1 MIKDLIVV
9 DQIIFN
15 KELIMERKLDIH
27 LQFELPDNYDID
39 IITDGLEDKEMW
51 SYILN
56 LITDNNILNLI
67 TDNKGEH
74 IDICKNA
81 SAKIS

>member
-9 DQIIFN
+9 DYIIIFN

-27 LQFELPDNYDID
+27 LQFELPNNYDID
-39 IITDGLEDKEMW
+39 IITDGLEDKKMW
-51 SYILN
+51 SR
-56 LITDNNILNLI
+56 ILNLI
-67 TDNKGEH
+67 TDNKGEI
-74 IDICKNA
+74 IDICKKA

>member
-1 MIKDLIVV
+1 MIKGLIVV

-27 LQFELPDNYDID
+27 LKFELPNNYDID
-39 IITDGLEDKEMW
+39 IITDGLEDKKMW
-51 SYILN
+51 SR
-56 LITDNNILNLI
+56 ILNLI
-67 TDNKGEH
+67 TDNKGEI
-74 IDICKNA
+74 IDICKKA

>member
-1 MIKDLIVV
+1 
-9 DQIIFN
+9 
-15 KELIMERKLDIH
+15 MERKLDIH
-27 LQFELPDNYDID
+27 LQFELSDNYDID
-39 IITDGLEDKEMW
+39 IITDGLEDKKMW
-51 SYILN
+51 SRILN

-67 TDNKGEH
+67 TDNKGEI

>member
-1 MIKDLIVV
+1 MK
-9 DQIIFN
+9 
-15 KELIMERKLDIH
+15 RKLDIH

-56 LITDNNILNLI
+56 LITDNKEEIS
-67 TDNKGEH
+67 
-74 IDICKNA
+74 DICKNA

>member
-1 MIKDLIVV
+1 MIKGLIVV

-27 LQFELPDNYDID
+27 LQFELPNNYDID
-39 IITDGLEDKEMW
+39 IITDGLEDKKMW
-51 SYILN
+51 SR
-56 LITDNNILNLI
+56 ILNLI
-67 TDNKGEH
+67 TDNKREL

>member
-1 MIKDLIVV
+1 MK
-9 DQIIFN
+9 
-15 KELIMERKLDIH
+15 RKLDIH

-39 IITDGLEDKEMW
+39 IITDELEDKEMW

-56 LITDNNILNLI
+56 LITNNKGLNLI

-74 IDICKNA
+74 IDICKNV

>member
-1 MIKDLIVV
+1 
-9 DQIIFN
+9 
-15 KELIMERKLDIH
+15 MERKLDIH
-27 LQFELPDNYDID
+27 LQFELPSNYDID
-39 IITDGLEDKEMW
+39 IITDGLEDKKMW
-51 SYILN
+51 SRILN

-67 TDNKGEH
+67 TDNKGEI

>member
-39 IITDGLEDKEMW
+39 IITDGLEDKKMW
-51 SYILN
+51 SH
-56 LITDNNILNLI
+56 ILNLI
-67 TDNKGEH
+67 TDNKGEI
-74 IDICKNA
+74 IDICKKA

>member
-27 LQFELPDNYDID
+27 LQFELPNNYDID
-39 IITDGLEDKEMW
+39 IITDGLEDKKMW
-51 SYILN
+51 SH
-56 LITDNNILNLI
+56 ILNLI
-67 TDNKGEH
+67 TDNKGEI

-81 SAKIS
+81 SVKIN

>member
-27 LQFELPDNYDID
+27 LQFELPNNYDID
-39 IITDGLEDKEMW
+39 IITDGLEDKKMW
-51 SYILN
+51 SRILN
-56 LITDNNILNLI
+56 LITDNN
-67 TDNKGEH
+67 GEI
-74 IDICKNA
+74 IDICKKA

>member
-1 MIKDLIVV
+1 
-9 DQIIFN
+9 
-15 KELIMERKLDIH
+15 MERTLDIH
-27 LQFELPDNYDID
+27 LQFELPNNYDID

-56 LITDNNILNLI
+56 LITDN
-67 TDNKGEH
+67 KGEI
-74 IDICKNA
+74 IDICKKA

>member
-1 MIKDLIVV
+1 MK
-9 DQIIFN
+9 
-15 KELIMERKLDIH
+15 RKLDIH

-67 TDNKGEH
+67 TDNKGLNLITDNKGEH

>member
-15 KELIMERKLDIH
+15 KKLIMERKLDIH
-27 LQFELPDNYDID
+27 LQFELPNNYDID
-39 IITDGLEDKEMW
+39 IITDGLEDKKMW
-51 SYILN
+51 SR
-56 LITDNNILNLI
+56 ILNLI
-67 TDNKGEH
+67 TDNKGEI

>member
-1 MIKDLIVV
+1 MK
-9 DQIIFN
+9 
-15 KELIMERKLDIH
+15 RKLDIH

-56 LITDNNILNLI
+56 LITDNKELNLI

>member
-15 KELIMERKLDIH
+15 KELIMERTLDIH
-27 LQFELPDNYDID
+27 LQFELPNNYDID
-39 IITDGLEDKEMW
+39 IITDGLEDKKMW
-51 SYILN
+51 SR
-56 LITDNNILNLI
+56 ILNLI
-67 TDNKGEH
+67 TDNKGEI

>member
-39 IITDGLEDKEMW
+39 IITDGLEDKKMW
-51 SYILN
+51 SH
-56 LITDNNILNLI
+56 ILNLI
-67 TDNKGEH
+67 TDNKEEI

-81 SAKIS
+81 SAKIN

>member
-1 MIKDLIVV
+1 MIKGLIVV

-39 IITDGLEDKEMW
+39 IITDGLEDKKMW
-51 SYILN
+51 SR
-56 LITDNNILNLI
+56 ILNLI
-67 TDNKGEH
+67 TDNKGEL

>member
-27 LQFELPDNYDID
+27 LHFELPDNYDID
-39 IITDGLEDKEMW
+39 IITDELEDKKMW
-51 SYILN
+51 SR
-56 LITDNNILNLI
+56 ILNLI
-67 TDNKGEH
+67 TDNKGE
-74 IDICKNA
+74 IGDICKNA